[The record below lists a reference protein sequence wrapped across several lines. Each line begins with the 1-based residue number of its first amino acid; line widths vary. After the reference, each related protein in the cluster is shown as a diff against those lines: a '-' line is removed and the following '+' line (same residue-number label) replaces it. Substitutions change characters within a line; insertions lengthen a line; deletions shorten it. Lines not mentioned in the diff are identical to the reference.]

1 MENKESLK
9 SAVKDVTIAGA
20 SAQYDTYAKK
30 ILSHKIF
37 LSHILKGTISEF
49 KDMDPEEIVPLIENK
64 VYVSEVPVD
73 PGYTNQVL
81 KSQNDLITGMKTE
94 SSVIGEG
101 SCYYDIMFFV
111 HTKNGCCKIIVNIEA
126 QKKEDNLDYILLN
139 RAIYYVCR
147 MVSSQ
152 KEREFHKSNYDNI
165 KDVYSIW
172 LCFNMK
178 QNCLNHIH
186 LTDDAI
192 LGNYKWPGNIGM
204 LNLMMI
210 GLNTESTKE
219 LNDDSKTGSDLHQML
234 NVIFSGKLDG
244 SEKESIL
251 NQKFQI
257 SVNEEIREEL
267 NEMTSL
273 LYGMLEERTK
283 EVTKEVTLSLIHI

>member
-111 HTKNGCCKIIVNIEA
+111 HTKNGRCKIIVNIEA
-126 QKKEDNLDYILLN
+126 QKKKI
-139 RAIYYVCR
+139 I
-147 MVSSQ
+147 
-152 KEREFHKSNYDNI
+152 
-165 KDVYSIW
+165 
-172 LCFNMK
+172 
-178 QNCLNHIH
+178 
-186 LTDDAI
+186 
-192 LGNYKWPGNIGM
+192 
-204 LNLMMI
+204 
-210 GLNTESTKE
+210 
-219 LNDDSKTGSDLHQML
+219 
-234 NVIFSGKLDG
+234 
-244 SEKESIL
+244 
-251 NQKFQI
+251 
-257 SVNEEIREEL
+257 
-267 NEMTSL
+267 
-273 LYGMLEERTK
+273 
-283 EVTKEVTLSLIHI
+283 